1 MKCSV
6 TFLSKV
12 CIRHIRSYSNFLSV
26 EEKTFKCHKNVLAGS
41 CPYFDAMFASE
52 MVETTMQEIQLH
64 EISAE
69 AMELLIDYCYTA
81 QITIEERNV
90 QQLLPAA
97 CLLQVENSDDFRL
110 KFISP

>member
-1 MKCSV
+1 MDD
-6 TFLSKV
+6 
-12 CIRHIRSYSNFLSV
+12 
-26 EEKTFKCHKNVLAGS
+26 KTFKCHKNVLAGS

-52 MVETTMQEIQLH
+52 MVETTLQEIQLH
-64 EISAE
+64 EISSE

-97 CLLQVENSDDFRL
+97 CLLQVGKHILPVRQVFLDDRDSTL
-110 KFISP
+110 LL